1 MEPRGKIILLEL
13 PEPWE
18 KGCQEASER
27 KASTRS
33 WMTGVVVT
41 NREFPIQSMWR
52 LAGVGGLRSV
62 WQHIVWGI
70 TGKNRLLW
78 NWKEVS

>member
-1 MEPRGKIILLEL
+1 MEGFSSTLEPDRYMEPRGKIILLEL

-52 LAGVGGLRSV
+52 LAGVGG
-62 WQHIVWGI
+62 G
-70 TGKNRLLW
+70 
-78 NWKEVS
+78 